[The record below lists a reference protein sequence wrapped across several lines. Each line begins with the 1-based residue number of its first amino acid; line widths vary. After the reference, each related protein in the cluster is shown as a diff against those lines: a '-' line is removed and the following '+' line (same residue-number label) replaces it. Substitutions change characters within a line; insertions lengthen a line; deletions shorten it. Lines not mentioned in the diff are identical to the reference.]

1 MDTLTKYIATAARIF
16 LGMAFLIM
24 GSNGFFNFI
33 PMPPPPARAAAF
45 FGGMFGTGYMI
56 PLLFGTQIVVGVL
69 LLVRRFVPLALTVI
83 APVIVN
89 IVAFHVFLVPAGLGL
104 ALAVLAAELTLAWRY
119 RASFVPLLRSDAEPA
134 VAPTATVPAPVIP
147 AHTAA

>member
-1 MDTLTKYIATAARIF
+1 MDTFTKHIPTAARIF
-16 LGMAFLIM
+16 LGMVFVIM

-45 FGGMFGTGYMI
+45 FGGMYGTGYMI

-69 LLVRRFVPLALTVI
+69 LLARRFVPLALAVV

-89 IVAFHVFLVPAGLGL
+89 IVAFHLFLVPAGLGL

-119 RASFVPLLRSDAEPA
+119 RTSFAPLLRFDAEA
-134 VAPTATVPAPVIP
+134 AAAPNEALPAPVRP